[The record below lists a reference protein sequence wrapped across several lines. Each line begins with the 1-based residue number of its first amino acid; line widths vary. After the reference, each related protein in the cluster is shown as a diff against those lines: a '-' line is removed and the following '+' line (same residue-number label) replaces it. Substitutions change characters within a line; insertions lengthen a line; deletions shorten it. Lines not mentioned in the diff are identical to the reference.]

1 MVAYLSGLTIVDAA
15 CGPSVPPG
23 WELVGA
29 TNFNG
34 DAYPDYA
41 LYKASTGETVI
52 AYLDNIVVVGAA
64 YGRTLPL
71 GWNLKDGRGFRWRWS
86 SGLCVV

>member
-23 WELVGA
+23 WELVR

-52 AYLDNIVVVGAA
+52 AYLDNIVVVGAPTA
-64 YGRTLPL
+64 
-71 GWNLKDGRGFRWRWS
+71 
-86 SGLCVV
+86 GLFHLAGT

>member
-64 YGRTLPL
+64 FGRTLPL
-71 GWNLKDGRGFRWRWS
+71 GCIRTDRSYRVAV
-86 SGLCVV
+86 SGYSRF